1 VIPFPTRSNDAV
13 MFAKAQE
20 LGQFTIQSLTDATRF
35 KYDLIKSFIQRA
47 EKAGVVRLVG
57 TVERQRNLYEVA
69 DVTAQEIVPAPKP
82 EWSPE
87 RNMWNVMRQMPTFTP
102 RDLIVQGATEATS
115 VTEKDA
121 RDFCRMLSR
130 IGYIKAVRKAV
141 PGVRDPIYKLVRN
154 TGPLPPRARRVA
166 AVVDDNLGAFVH
178 LPGADE

>member
-1 VIPFPTRSNDAV
+1 
-13 MFAKAQE
+13 
-20 LGQFTIQSLTDATRF
+20 
-35 KYDLIKSFIQRA
+35 
-47 EKAGVVRLVG
+47 
-57 TVERQRNLYEVA
+57 
-69 DVTAQEIVPAPKP
+69 
-82 EWSPE
+82 
-87 RNMWNVMRQMPTFTP
+87 
-102 RDLIVQGATEATS
+102 